1 MSDTDAYAFPSHLF
15 AAGRCTCIACGL
27 DGVRVEDLFD
37 AWVFAAHDAELAL
50 GAWGSSRP
58 GQRADAHAVY
68 RAALDRE
75 ERAAEALASATSMQ
89 PAAATPQ
96 Q

>member
-1 MSDTDAYAFPSHLF
+1 MVLSMSTDDARL
-15 AAGRCTCIACGL
+15 
-27 DGVRVEDLFD
+27 ENLFD
-37 AWVFAAHDAELAL
+37 AWAFAAREAQRAL

-58 GQRADAHAVY
+58 GERAEAHAVY

-75 ERAAEALASATSMQ
+75 QCAAAVLASATSVRS
-89 PAAATPQ
+89 PIPTAQ